1 VTALVYGVSKL
12 LSWLFLR
19 IGFGLEVEGQEHV
32 PAQGAFVVGSNHVSY
47 LDPLVVGVACPRR
60 LVFMARHNL
69 FDKPFLGWWLRNVGA
84 IPVRRE
90 ESDLSA
96 VRAAVHTLRGGMP
109 MAMFPE
115 GTRQEDGRLSAAK
128 RGVGLLAAN
137 AGVPIVPVYLQGTFD
152 AMPRGGGVR
161 PAKIRVAFGRPVTY
175 TDAPV
180 PSGSA
185 PGSPPAPGQPVEPAA
200 RLQHQQLADAVTREW
215 HALAGRLA
223 AKKEARGR

>member
-1 VTALVYGVSKL
+1 MTSLVYGLSKL

-32 PAQGAFVVGSNHVSY
+32 PAQGGCVIASNHVSY
-47 LDPLVVGVACPRR
+47 LDPLVVGVAAPRR
-60 LVFMARHNL
+60 LAFMARHTL
-69 FDKPFLGWWLRNVGA
+69 FTKPLLGWWLRGVGA

-90 ESDLSA
+90 EADLSA
-96 VRAAVHTLRGGMP
+96 IRAAVHTLRQGIP

-115 GTRQEDGRLSAAK
+115 GTRQEDGRLSTAK
-128 RGVGLLAAN
+128 RGVGLLAVT

-152 AMPRGGGVR
+152 AMPRGGGLHR
-161 PAKIRVAFGRPVTY
+161 AKIRVAFGPPVTY
-175 TDAPV
+175 TNGPV

-185 PGSPPAPGQPVEPAA
+185 PGTTPAPGRPAEPAS

-215 HALAGRLA
+215 RRLA
-223 AKKEARGR
+223 ERFKAKKACGR